1 MYKLKSRRVSL
12 GLSQQE
18 LAKKL
23 GITSVW
29 LNKIENKK
37 KQSPEMEAKIT
48 NILEQIEREKY
59 GLDIPSLS

>member
-59 GLDIPSLS
+59 GISIPTLS

>member
-18 LAKKL
+18 LAEKL